1 MRLFT
6 PALLGL
12 GAIGVYA
19 SSADN
24 VDNSNVTPAST
35 PRYAREG
42 VLPILEVTEN
52 YILGQTV
59 GGVGFAVSE
68 GGEIQCTALKP
79 CIDGSCCNSNGTFET
94 LKSWM
99 IYRTES

>member
-1 MRLFT
+1 MRIYAL
-6 PALLGL
+6 ALLGL

-19 SSADN
+19 SSTDN
-24 VDNSNVTPAST
+24 SEDSNVTPASS

-42 VLPILEVTEN
+42 VLPILEVTEK

-59 GGVGFAVSE
+59 GGVGFAASN

-79 CIDGSCCNSNGTFET
+79 CIDGSCCNSNGT
-94 LKSWM
+94 
-99 IYRTES
+99 YY